1 MSVTQKK
8 TGLARALAFVH
19 AAEDMILAALLGAMM
34 LLAVGQIVLR
44 NLFDTGFL
52 WADPMLR
59 HLVLWVGL
67 LGAAIATREDKH
79 ITVDVV
85 SRFAPPR
92 MRAAIRVATDAFAAC
107 VAGLVAYAGTVLIK
121 NEIEFGSKTFLDLP
135 SWTVEIVIPFAFAVI
150 SIRYARYAVIH
161 AIEAA
166 RPAPADAEPEAG
178 R

>member
-1 MSVTQKK
+1 MTENK

-19 AAEDMILAALLGAMM
+19 AAEDMFLAALLGVMM

-85 SRFAPPR
+85 SKFVPKRAQ
-92 MRAAIRVATDAFAAC
+92 AAIRVATDSFAASIS
-107 VAGLVAYAGTVLIK
+107 GLVAYAGYGLIK

-135 SWTVEIVIPFAFAVI
+135 AWKVEIVIPVAFAI
-150 SIRYARYAVIH
+150 IALRYARYAVLH

-166 RPAPADAEPEAG
+166 RPAPPETKPEGG

>member
-1 MSVTQKK
+1 MTEKK
-8 TGLARALAFVH
+8 TGFARALALLH
-19 AAEDMILAALLGAMM
+19 AAEDIFLAALLGVMM

-85 SRFAPPR
+85 SRFVPPR
-92 MRAAIRVATDAFAAC
+92 TRSAIRVVTDAFAASIC
-107 VAGLVAYAGTVLIK
+107 ALVAYAGYGLIR
-121 NEIEFGSKTFLDLP
+121 NEIEFGSRTFLDLP
-135 SWTVEIVIPFAFAVI
+135 AWKVEIVIPVAFALMAV
-150 SIRYARYAVIH
+150 RFARFAVVH
-161 AIEAA
+161 AIQAA
-166 RPAPADAEPEAG
+166 RLAADDAKPESG

>member
-1 MSVTQKK
+1 MTETK

-19 AAEDMILAALLGAMM
+19 AAEDMILAALLGVMM
-34 LLAVGQIVLR
+34 LLAVGQILLR

-85 SRFAPPR
+85 SKFVPPR
-92 MRAAIRVATDAFAAC
+92 TRAAIRVATDSFAASIS
-107 VAGLVAYAGTVLIK
+107 GLVAYAGYGLIK

-135 SWTVEIVIPFAFAVI
+135 AWKVEIVIPVAFGIMALRFARFAV
-150 SIRYARYAVIH
+150 VH
-161 AIEAA
+161 AIQAA
-166 RPAPADAEPEAG
+166 RSAPTDATSEGG